1 MRNPENVLNSLRE
14 HSAHTAYVYD
24 RVYRNLYNPA
34 LFLQAYQNI
43 YANKGSMTPGV
54 DGQTFDAMSMERIER
69 LIAALR
75 DESYHPTPAKRTY
88 IPKKNGKLR
97 PLGIPS
103 VDDRLVQE
111 VARMLLESIYESNFE
126 DTSHGFRPDRSCHT
140 ALRQVQNRFTRCKWF
155 VEGDIKAFFDNID
168 HNVMIRILGERI
180 KDERF
185 LRLIRKFL
193 KAGYMEEMQFHSTYS
208 GTPQGGVISPLL
220 ANIYLDQLDKYI
232 VEYKQKFDMGKKRAV
247 NKEYSK
253 LSDRRHRLLVKMNKA
268 VGTEKERLQEEIREL
283 DKIHLSIPCKDPTDG
298 NFRRLQYVRY
308 ADDFLVGI
316 IGAKADAERIKAD
329 LHDYLSDKLMLELS
343 EEKTLV
349 TNATNG
355 ARFLGFDVRAREQS
369 NLTRKTKHGRK
380 ARNYGGHIV
389 LEVPTDLIQKK
400 LLELGAMKINV
411 ANGAEI
417 WKSTH
422 RSKLVCREDW
432 VILEQYNGEI
442 RGFCNFY
449 AIANN
454 RSKLHKFR
462 CVMEYSLYKTL
473 ACKYRTSKK
482 KIIDKYRYGKDFGIP
497 YQDKHG
503 NDKVRLLWKGSLAK
517 DSFPKEVSV
526 DLIHKPKGILK
537 KPILGQ
543 RLTSG
548 RCEWCGAVTQDLV
561 VHQVKSLKNLD
572 DRPPWAAY
580 MKKINRRTLVV
591 CKTCHSY
598 IHMQTDKQ
606 VESRIQR
613 EL

>member
-1 MRNPENVLNSLRE
+1 MNSLRE

-43 YANKGSMTPGV
+43 YANSGSMTPGV
-54 DGQTFDAMSMERIER
+54 DGQTFDAMSIERIGR

-75 DESYHPTPAKRTY
+75 DESYHPNPAKRTY
-88 IPKKNGKLR
+88 IPKKNGKMR

-111 VARMLLESIYESNFE
+111 VVRMLLESIYESSFE
-126 DTSHGFRPDRSCHT
+126 DTSHGFRPDKSCHT

-168 HNVMIRILGERI
+168 HNVMIHILSKRI

-193 KAGYMEEMQFHSTYS
+193 KAGYMEEMQYHFTYS

-220 ANIYLDQLDKYI
+220 ANIYLDQLDKYMA
-232 VEYKQKFDMGKKRAV
+232 EYKQEFDMGKKRAV

-268 VGTEKERLQEEIREL
+268 VGTEKERLQEEIMEL
-283 DKIHLSIPCKDPTDG
+283 DKIHLSIPCKDPMDG
-298 NFRRLQYVRY
+298 DFRRLQYVRY

-329 LHDYLSDKLMLELS
+329 LHDYLCDKLKLELS

-349 TNATNG
+349 TNATDG

-369 NLTRKTKHGRK
+369 NLTRKTKRGCR

-389 LEVPTDLIQKK
+389 LEVPTDLIQQK

-411 ANGAEI
+411 VNGAEI

-432 VILEQYNGEI
+432 AILEQYNGEI

-449 AIANN
+449 SIANN

-482 KIIDKYRYGKDFGIP
+482 KIIDKYRHGKDFGIP

-517 DSFPKEVSV
+517 DSFPKESSV
-526 DLIHKPKGILK
+526 DLIRKPKGILR
-537 KPILGQ
+537 KPVLGH
-543 RLTSG
+543 RLTAG
-548 RCEWCGAVTQDLV
+548 RCEWCGMETQDLV

-572 DRPPWAAY
+572 DSQPWAAH

-591 CKTCHSY
+591 CKPCHSS
-598 IHMQTDKQ
+598 IHNAD
-606 VESRIQR
+606 
-613 EL
+613 